1 MWNHEFKES
10 LPTKSTAELE
20 QIIHG
25 VRELFYAF
33 VFLGLAWYTWNGLW
47 AWLMTIILIIEIL
60 LTAWDFVVEDQTRIL
75 SPTERVT
82 HLVLSM
88 GGGAY
93 VALLVPILWQWSNE
107 ATSLQNANFGY
118 ISITLSI
125 LGIGVFIWGLRDL
138 YSGIQLRK
146 LNLSTT

>member
-1 MWNHEFKES
+1 MWNHEYKES

-20 QIIHG
+20 QVIHG
-25 VRELFYAF
+25 VREIFYAF

-47 AWLMTIILIIEIL
+47 VWVMTIILIIEIL
-60 LTAWDFVVEDQTRIL
+60 LTAWDFVVEDQTRKL

-93 VALLVPILWQWSNE
+93 VALLAPILWQWSNE
-107 ATSLQNANFGY
+107 VSSLQNANYGY

-125 LGIGVFIWGLRDL
+125 LGIGVFIWGVRDL

-146 LNLSTT
+146 LNLSAT